1 MEKLQATKI
10 INSLDIREI
19 SLNQSSLPF
28 KVHGHG
34 QTHSHNLCRF
44 KLDI

>member
-28 KVHGHG
+28 KVHGHDKY
-34 QTHSHNLCRF
+34 R
-44 KLDI
+44 

>member
-1 MEKLQATKI
+1 VNLKI
-10 INSLDIREI
+10 
-19 SLNQSSLPF
+19 Q
-28 KVHGHG
+28 GHD